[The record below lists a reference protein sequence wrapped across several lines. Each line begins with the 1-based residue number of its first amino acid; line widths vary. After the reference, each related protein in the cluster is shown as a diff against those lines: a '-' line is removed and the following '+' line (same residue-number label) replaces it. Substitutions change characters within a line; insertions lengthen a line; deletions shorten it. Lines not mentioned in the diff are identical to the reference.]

1 MVAIR
6 RSSTR
11 IAIEKKLIEVEARIA
26 ADRFEREMI
35 NKLREERT
43 QILQRLDL
51 NKETIA
57 QLVETEERATSED
70 VIRKLG
76 TENKD
81 LKAERQDAEYRIG
94 SLSNELERAE
104 KARIAEVLYAKG
116 VED

>member
-26 ADRFEREMI
+26 AD
-35 NKLREERT
+35 
-43 QILQRLDL
+43 RLDL

>member
-26 ADRFEREMI
+26 ADRFEREMVCSELIGARAGI

-76 TENKD
+76 TEIK
-81 LKAERQDAEYRIG
+81 I
-94 SLSNELERAE
+94 
-104 KARIAEVLYAKG
+104 
-116 VED
+116 